1 MLFASLLSNP
11 FYKMKNLLVVVIFFS
26 SIFISIAQGNE
37 INWMSLEDAV
47 EAQNKE
53 PRKIIMDMY
62 TTWCG
67 PCKLLDKNTFG
78 NNDVATYI
86 NNNYYAV
93 KFNAEGNTN
102 VTFKEK
108 VYSNPNYDASKRGRN
123 SRHQLA
129 VFLGV
134 NAYPTIIFLDENG
147 GLIAPIK
154 GYHNPNQLE
163 IFLKLFASNKYKE
176 VITKEQWEQYQKEFK
191 PSFKI

>member
-1 MLFASLLSNP
+1 MLFASLLSNQ
-11 FYKMKNLLVVVIFFS
+11 FYKMKKVLLLIVFLCTSFLMN
-26 SIFISIAQGNE
+26 AQNSK

-47 EAQNKE
+47 TAQTKE

-67 PCKLLDKNTFG
+67 PCKLLDKNTFQ
-78 NNDVATYI
+78 NADVATYI
-86 NNNYYAV
+86 NKNYYAV

-102 VTFKEK
+102 VIFKDK
-108 VYSNPNYDASKRGRN
+108 KYTNPNYNASKRGRN
-123 SRHQLA
+123 SQHQFA
-129 VFLGV
+129 GFLGV

-163 IFLKLFASNKYKE
+163 IFLKLFATNKHKE
-176 VITKEQWEQYQKEFK
+176 VVTKEQWEKYQKEFK
-191 PSFKI
+191 PSFNI

>member
-1 MLFASLLSNP
+1 MLFASLLSYQ

-129 VFLGV
+129 GFLGV

>member
-1 MLFASLLSNP
+1 MRLTNRINFRI
-11 FYKMKNLLVVVIFFS
+11 MKNLLLVLIFFS
-26 SIFISIAQGNE
+26 SIFISIAQNNE

-47 EAQNKE
+47 EAQAKE

-67 PCKLLDKNTFG
+67 PCKLLDKNTFR
-78 NNDVATYI
+78 NTDVATYI
-86 NNNYYAV
+86 NKNYYAV

-102 VTFKEK
+102 VIFKDK
-108 VYSNPNYDASKRGRN
+108 KYTNPNYDASKRGRN
-123 SRHQLA
+123 SQHQLA
-129 VFLGV
+129 GFLGV

-163 IFLKLFASNKYKE
+163 IFLKLFATNKHKE
-176 VITKEQWEQYQKEFK
+176 VVTKEQWEKYQKEFK
-191 PSFKI
+191 PSFNI

>member
-1 MLFASLLSNP
+1 
-11 FYKMKNLLVVVIFFS
+11 MKNLLLVVLFFS
-26 SIFISIAQGNE
+26 SIFSSIAQDKG

-67 PCKLLDKNTFG
+67 PCKLLDKNTFQ
-78 NNDVATYI
+78 NKDVTTYI
-86 NNNYYAV
+86 NKNYYAV
-93 KFNAEGNTN
+93 KFNAEGNTD

-108 VYSNPNYDASKRGRN
+108 KYSNPNFDASRKGRN
-123 SRHQLA
+123 SQHELA
-129 VFLGV
+129 GSFGV
-134 NAYPTIIFLDENG
+134 NAYPTIVFLDENG

-154 GYHNPNQLE
+154 GYHSPNQLE
-163 IFLKLFASNKYKE
+163 IFLKLFATNKYKE
-176 VITKEQWEQYQKEFK
+176 VNTKELWEQYQREFQ

>member
-78 NNDVATYI
+78 NKDVATYI

-93 KFNAEGNTN
+93 KFNAEGNTD
-102 VTFKEK
+102 VTFKDK
-108 VYSNPNYDASKRGRN
+108 KYSNPNFDASKRGRN

-129 VFLGV
+129 GFLGV

-163 IFLKLFASNKYKE
+163 IFLKLFAGNKYKE

>member
-1 MLFASLLSNP
+1 MRLKNRINF
-11 FYKMKNLLVVVIFFS
+11 KIMKNLLLVVLFFS
-26 SIFISIAQGNE
+26 SIFSSIAQDKG

-67 PCKLLDKNTFG
+67 PCKLLDKNTFQ
-78 NNDVATYI
+78 NKDVTTYI
-86 NNNYYAV
+86 NKNYYAV
-93 KFNAEGNTN
+93 KFNAEENTD

-108 VYSNPNYDASKRGRN
+108 KYSNPNFDASRKGRN
-123 SRHQLA
+123 SQHELA
-129 VFLGV
+129 GSFGV
-134 NAYPTIIFLDENG
+134 NAYPTIVFLDENG

-154 GYHNPNQLE
+154 GYHSPNQLE
-163 IFLKLFASNKYKE
+163 IFLKLFATNKYKE
-176 VITKEQWEQYQKEFK
+176 VNTKELWEQYQREFQ

>member
-1 MLFASLLSNP
+1 
-11 FYKMKNLLVVVIFFS
+11 MKNLLLVALFFS
-26 SIFISIAQGNE
+26 SIFISNAQYTE

-47 EAQNKE
+47 AAQNKE

-67 PCKLLDKNTFG
+67 PCKLLDKNTFQ
-78 NNDVATYI
+78 NMDVAAYV
-86 NNNYYAV
+86 NKNYYAV

-102 VTFKEK
+102 VTFNNKK
-108 VYSNPNYDASKRGRN
+108 YANPNFDASKKGRN
-123 SRHQLA
+123 SQHQLA
-129 VFLGV
+129 SYLGV
-134 NAYPTIIFLDENG
+134 TAYPTIIFLDENG

-163 IFLKLFASNKYKE
+163 IFLKLFATNKHKE
-176 VITKEQWEQYQKEFK
+176 VVTKEQWEQYQKEFK